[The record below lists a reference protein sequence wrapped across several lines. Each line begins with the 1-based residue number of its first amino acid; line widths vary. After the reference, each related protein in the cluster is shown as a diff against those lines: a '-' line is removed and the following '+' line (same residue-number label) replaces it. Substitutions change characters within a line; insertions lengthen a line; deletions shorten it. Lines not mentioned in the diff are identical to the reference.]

1 MAKKKNKLAKVVIP
15 AKAGRKWW
23 HIPDGF
29 WQKKLQDERIHLV
42 MDEYILPL
50 LIRLEALIPGRKTS
64 FFKGKTIVDV
74 EANQTSMQ
82 GLLYF
87 LDLALA
93 ENLLVFEGGK
103 GVRAPVGATG
113 LTVTQLR
120 NHYLVMAAKTMVKG
134 QRGAKPVLAYIA
146 SNGVTDLS
154 QLPRFKAL
162 AQFHPASLAELRIG
176 FREGLEPV
184 MAKDDD
190 YLRALAEAHPVHFVR
205 ALRVGLEKEFP
216 LILTWSPE
224 FVRTVNSSLDH
235 SAKVV
240 ALGKSLIFIEDPKII
255 AALGKWPIKEV
266 PAKNKKG
273 RKWVSRIGQIK
284 ELLGDEFEKI
294 LTSSPD
300 LLEQVGNWTD
310 DEVEQ
315 MRFYFSYIK
324 PPVMEA
330 LRPLDF
336 QHQIGILNG
345 LWDRLGREFMEG
357 VINKPRGL
365 KGVSGIVG
373 KILEMIERDSAP
385 TDVREMIK
393 QDFFNE
399 FTDKM
404 ASGI

>member
-1 MAKKKNKLAKVVIP
+1 MAKKKKLAKVVIP

-23 HIPDGF
+23 HIPEGF
-29 WQKKLQDERIHLV
+29 WQKKLEEERIHLI

-50 LIRLEALIPGRKTS
+50 LMRLEALIPGRKVS
-64 FFKGKTIVDV
+64 FFKGKTITDV
-74 EANQTSMQ
+74 EANPASVQ

-87 LDLALA
+87 FDLALA

-103 GVRAPVGATG
+103 GTKAPVGATG
-113 LTVTQLR
+113 LNVTQLR
-120 NHYLVMAAKTMVKG
+120 NHYLVIAAKTMVKG
-134 QRGAKPVLAYIA
+134 MRGAKPVLAYIA
-146 SNGVTDLS
+146 SAGVADLA

-162 AQFHPASLAELRIG
+162 AQFHPTALAELRIG
-176 FREGLEPV
+176 FREGLDPV
-184 MAKDDD
+184 LEKDDA
-190 YLRALAEAHPVHFVR
+190 YLAAAAEGHPVHFVR
-205 ALRVGLEKEFP
+205 ALRVGLADEFP
-216 LILTWSPE
+216 LILTWTPE
-224 FVRTVNSSLDH
+224 FVRAVSKHLDH

-240 ALGKSLIFIEDPKII
+240 ALGKSLIYIDDPQII

-273 RKWVSRIGQIK
+273 RKWISRIGQIK
-284 ELLGDEFEKI
+284 DLLGDEFEKI

-310 DEVEQ
+310 EEVEQ

-330 LRPLDF
+330 LRPLEF
-336 QHQIGILNG
+336 KHQIGILNG

-365 KGVSGIVG
+365 KGVTGIVG
-373 KILEMIERDSAP
+373 KIVEMIERDSAP
-385 TDVREMIK
+385 SDVREMIK
-393 QDFFNE
+393 QDFFSE